1 MTGADDSV
9 TGADDSVTGADDSVT
24 GADDGVTGA
33 DDSVTGADVGVT
45 GADDG
50 VTGADDGVTG
60 ADDGVTGTDD
70 SVTGA
75 DDGVNG
81 ADDGVTGA
89 DGLAVDVVDVHVVGV
104 LHSFLADLLQ
114 KGVAGNDFV
123 KSLYFSSQHLHFF
136 HTCSS
141 FSLPRKCLY
150 VLVSSRLRVP
160 ALVEI
165 FRYCQECFRCCNC

>member
-1 MTGADDSV
+1 MNFTTCNLITLLLYFDSFNIGTEIPNFESFLLALLPCLIV
-9 TGADDSVTGADDSVT
+9 IDSVT

-33 DDSVTGADVGVT
+33 DDSVTGAD
-45 GADDG
+45 DG
-50 VTGADDGVTG
+50 VT
-60 ADDGVTGTDD
+60 
-70 SVTGA
+70 
-75 DDGVNG
+75 G

-114 KGVAGNDFV
+114 KGVAANDFV
-123 KSLYFSSQHLHFF
+123 RSLYFSSQHLHFF

-150 VLVSSRLRVP
+150 VLFSSRLRVP

>member
-1 MTGADDSV
+1 MNFTTCNLITLLLYFDSFNIGTEIPKFESFLLALLPCLIV
-9 TGADDSVTGADDSVT
+9 IDSVT

-33 DDSVTGADVGVT
+33 DDSVTGAD
-45 GADDG
+45 DG
-50 VTGADDGVTG
+50 VT
-60 ADDGVTGTDD
+60 
-70 SVTGA
+70 
-75 DDGVNG
+75 G

-123 KSLYFSSQHLHFF
+123 RSLYFFSQHLHFF

-150 VLVSSRLRVP
+150 VLFSSRLRVP

>member
-1 MTGADDSV
+1 MYGVSHYASSLFHHWLQLVSSVLVTGFNIGTEIPNFESFLLALLPCLIVIDSVTGADDSV

-60 ADDGVTGTDD
+60 ADDGV
-70 SVTGA
+70 
-75 DDGVNG
+75 NG

-123 KSLYFSSQHLHFF
+123 KSLYFSSQH
-136 HTCSS
+136 
-141 FSLPRKCLY
+141 
-150 VLVSSRLRVP
+150 
-160 ALVEI
+160 
-165 FRYCQECFRCCNC
+165 